1 MKTTQSSRC
10 ARLLITAT
18 LACLVGH
25 ARVATS
31 QDALGHRVRSSD
43 PTVAA
48 LLARAAEGSATF
60 RAELATIDAT
70 NGVVYIEKGLCRH
83 GGRACLVSVESAGGF
98 RLLRVKVA
106 LQRSDREIMASLGH
120 ELQHAIEVLA
130 DPYVTD
136 NTLLFRFYQRETIP
150 CCSGSISARVEH
162 PETTGSRR
170 KPRPRRDSRFT
181 RNWRNR

>member
-70 NGVVYIEKGLCRH
+70 NGVVYIEKGQCRH
-83 GGRACLVSVESAGGF
+83 GGRACLVSVASAGGF

-136 NTLLFRFYQRETIP
+136 NTLLFRFYQREGRT
-150 CCSGSISARVEH
+150 SRDDRF
-162 PETTGSRR
+162 ETKAATEAGLAVYQELAKSLR
-170 KPRPRRDSRFT
+170 
-181 RNWRNR
+181 